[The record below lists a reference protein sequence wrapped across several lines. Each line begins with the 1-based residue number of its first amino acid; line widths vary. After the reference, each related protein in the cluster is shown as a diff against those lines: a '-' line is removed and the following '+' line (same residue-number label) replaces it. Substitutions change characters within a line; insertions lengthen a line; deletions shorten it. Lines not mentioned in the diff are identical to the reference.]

1 MGDKR
6 KSIESVTDWLGLSE
20 VPNWRAARFLGP
32 VFSMVIVLLF
42 VLAIIAA
49 FAVLFQLVFGGGEVT
64 FGAGALITALLGAPF
79 LIWGTV
85 LKHQTVMF
93 QKEGHMTDRINKAV
107 EQLGAEKEVSR
118 VMRNASFTKGGER
131 NSFLESR
138 NDPKE
143 FPEDAE
149 KKIRGDW
156 LVVKRSTPNI
166 RSPYRGDP
174 LSGAD
179 SAGLDAP

>member
-107 EQLGAEKEVSR
+107 EQLGAEGLSPSLRSYTMLKFQCCKVRMFLYCSNHASPLENRQTDVPPSVRRALSR
-118 VMRNASFTKGGER
+118 
-131 NSFLESR
+131 
-138 NDPKE
+138 
-143 FPEDAE
+143 
-149 KKIRGDW
+149 
-156 LVVKRSTPNI
+156 
-166 RSPYRGDP
+166 
-174 LSGAD
+174 
-179 SAGLDAP
+179 